1 MLFII
6 LVIVIG
12 FAGIISN
19 QYSGLRRMESIQR
32 SLDEMNQKLSEI
44 KLNNQ

>member
-6 LVIVIG
+6 VVIVIG